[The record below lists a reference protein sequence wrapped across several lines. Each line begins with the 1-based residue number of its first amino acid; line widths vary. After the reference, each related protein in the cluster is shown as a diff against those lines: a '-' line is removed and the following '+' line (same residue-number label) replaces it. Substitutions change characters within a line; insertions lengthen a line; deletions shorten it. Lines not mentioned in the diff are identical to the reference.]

1 MLPRMSVRMQDVMAG
16 VLGELR
22 YEPTVKRIRARLGD
36 ATVVDSTRAVLL
48 WEPRR
53 VVATWAVPAEDVH
66 GELTP
71 GAPAAPA
78 ADDAGHPLPDL
89 DARPVLTPVVPFAVH
104 TAPGEPLDLAAA
116 GQRRPGA
123 AFRLADPQLPGYV
136 ALDFDAFDGWLE
148 EDEPNVG
155 HPRETFH
162 RIDVLASSRHL
173 RLERDG
179 ELLAE
184 SSRPTLLFETL
195 LPVRFYLPADDVRVP
210 LEPSST
216 RTWCAYKGH
225 ASYLSPVLGGTPVP
239 DLAWTYP
246 EPLREAAPVRD
257 LVCFFDERVDVV
269 LDGER
274 RPRPVTPWS

>member
-1 MLPRMSVRMQDVMAG
+1 MLPRMSVRMQDVVSG

-22 YEPTVKRIRARLGD
+22 YEPTAKRIRARLGGEV
-36 ATVVDSTRAVLL
+36 VVDSTRAVLL

-53 VVATWAVPAEDVH
+53 VVATWAVPVEDVR

-71 GAPAAPA
+71 GAPAAPVG
-78 ADDAGHPLPDL
+78 DDVGLPLPDVHE
-89 DARPVLTPVVPFAVH
+89 RPVLTPDNPFAVH
-104 TAPGEPLDLAAA
+104 TAPGEPLDLVAA
-116 GQRRPGA
+116 GQPRPGA
-123 AFRLADPQLPGYV
+123 AFRLADPQLAGYV
-136 ALDFDAFDGWLE
+136 ALDFAAFDSWLE
-148 EDEPNVG
+148 EDEPNVS

-216 RTWCAYKGH
+216 RSWCAYKGH
-225 ASYLSPVLGGTPVP
+225 ASYLSPVLGGGPVP

-274 RPRPVTPWS
+274 RARPVTPWS

>member
-1 MLPRMSVRMQDVMAG
+1 MLPGMSVRMQDVVSG

-22 YEPTVKRIRARLGD
+22 YEPTAKRIRARLG
-36 ATVVDSTRAVLL
+36 AETVVDSSRAVQL

-53 VVATWAVPAEDVH
+53 VVATWAVPVEDVR

-78 ADDAGHPLPDL
+78 ADDVGHPLPDV
-89 DARPVLTPVVPFAVH
+89 DARPVLTPAVPFAVH
-104 TAPGEPLDLAAA
+104 TAPGEPLDLVAA

-123 AFRLADPQLPGYV
+123 AFRLADAQLAGYV
-136 ALDFDAFDGWLE
+136 ALDFAAFDGWLE
-148 EDEPNVG
+148 EDEPNVA

-162 RIDVLASSRHL
+162 RIDVLASSRHV

-179 ELLAE
+179 ELIAE
-184 SSRPTLLFETL
+184 SDRPTLLFETL
-195 LPVRFYLPADDVRVP
+195 LPVRFYLPAEDVTVP
-210 LEPSST
+210 LEPSAT
-216 RTWCAYKGH
+216 RSWCAYKGQ
-225 ASYLSPVLGGTPVP
+225 ASYLSPVLGGAPLP

-274 RPRPVTPWS
+274 RARPVTPWS

>member
-1 MLPRMSVRMQDVMAG
+1 MSVRMQDVLSG

-22 YEPTVKRIRARLGD
+22 YEPTAKRIRAQLGG
-36 ATVVDSTRAVLL
+36 ATVVDSVRAVLL

-66 GELTP
+66 AELVP
-71 GAPAAPA
+71 GAA
-78 ADDAGHPLPDL
+78 ADLAGDDVGHPLPDV
-89 DARPVLTPVVPFAVH
+89 DARPVLTPAVPFSAH
-104 TAPGEPLDLAAA
+104 TAPGEPLDLVA
-116 GQRRPGA
+116 GGERRPGA
-123 AFRLADPQLPGYV
+123 AFRLADPELAGYV
-136 ALDFDAFDGWLE
+136 ALDFDSFDDWLE

-162 RIDVLASSRHL
+162 RIDVLASSRHV

-179 ELLAE
+179 ELIAE
-184 SSRPTLLFETL
+184 TSRPTLLFETL
-195 LPVRFYLPADDVRVP
+195 LPVRFYLPAEDVRVP
-210 LEPSST
+210 LEPSDTHS
-216 RTWCAYKGH
+216 WCAYKGQ
-225 ASYLSPVLGGTPVP
+225 ASYLSPVLGGAPVP

-246 EPLREAAPVRD
+246 APLREAAPVRD

-269 LDGER
+269 LDGSR